1 MKTIILS
8 ITLLGINLFGFSQD
22 NYLSYGEKVN
32 PDSAVSVQT
41 ALHALENARAF
52 VVNDITIEGSINAT
66 CAKKGCWMTMPISDK
81 KEMRVTFKDYGFF
94 VPREGVEGNTTFIH
108 GTIKKEI
115 IDVSTLKHY
124 AMDAGKTEAEIE
136 AIDEPVEEIT
146 FVANGVLIAKE

>member
-1 MKTIILS
+1 
-8 ITLLGINLFGFSQD
+8 
-22 NYLSYGEKVN
+22 
-32 PDSAVSVQT
+32 
-41 ALHALENARAF
+41 
-52 VVNDITIEGSINAT
+52 
-66 CAKKGCWMTMPISDK
+66 MTMPISDK

-108 GTIKKEI
+108 GTLKKEI